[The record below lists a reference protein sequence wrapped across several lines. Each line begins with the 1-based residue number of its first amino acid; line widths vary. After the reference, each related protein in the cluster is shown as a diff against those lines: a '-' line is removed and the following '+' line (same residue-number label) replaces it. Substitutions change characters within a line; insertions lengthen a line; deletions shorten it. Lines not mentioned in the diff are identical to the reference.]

1 MATNN
6 NIIKCFLDNIPVC
19 NKSLKSENK
28 CLYSN
33 GNILAE
39 KGKFLSDTG
48 ETELYINTTK
58 YSDNSIIHLN
68 KLLKEIKERNND
80 KDKIHFKVYYLK
92 NVYRETTKLS
102 ELWKEQNN
110 LSK

>member
-1 MATNN
+1 MATNDN
-6 NIIKCFLDNIPVC
+6 VIKCFLDDIPTG

-28 CLYSN
+28 CLYTN
-33 GNILAE
+33 NIILAE
-39 KGKFLSDTG
+39 KGKFLQDTG
-48 ETELYINTTK
+48 ETELYINITK
-58 YSDNSIIHLN
+58 YSDNSIIHLT
-68 KLLKEIKERNND
+68 KLLKEIEERNND